1 MAFNAKTCSNF
12 YIDDPS
18 SQLSIYLRLGQ
29 WGWAVE
35 EKVKEAKEEKD
46 EEYSLKYITHIF

>member
-29 WGWAVE
+29 GGWVVE
-35 EKVKEAKEEKD
+35 EKVKEAKEEQA